1 MEKSSSSFVYYL
13 LGYQEQKEKTKKLL
27 HSVLFEVNPLAG
39 LKKRKK
45 EERKKYHRSKE
56 QNDTQ
61 KSIAKPAVGWM
72 HKSNAKQL
80 WYGDKIC
87 FL

>member
-1 MEKSSSSFVYYL
+1 MNPSAQF
-13 LGYQEQKEKTKKLL
+13 KK
-27 HSVLFEVNPLAG
+27 
-39 LKKRKK
+39 
-45 EERKKYHRSKE
+45 ERKKHRRSKE

-61 KSIAKPAVGWM
+61 QSIAKLAVGWM

>member
-1 MEKSSSSFVYYL
+1 MGGKEQFQLCLIL
-13 LGYQEQKEKTKKLL
+13 LGYRERKEKKLL
-27 HSVLFEVNPLAG
+27 RFVLFEVNPLAQ
-39 LKKRKK
+39 LKK
-45 EERKKYHRSKE
+45 ERKKYHRSKE

-61 KSIAKPAVGWM
+61 KSIAKLAVGWM

>member
-1 MEKSSSSFVYYL
+1 MEKSSSSFVYYF
-13 LGYQEQKEKTKKLL
+13 LGYQEQKEKKLL
-27 HSVLFEVNPLAG
+27 HFVLFEVNPLAR
-39 LKKRKK
+39 LKKKRKK
-45 EERKKYHRSKE
+45 RKKYHRSKE